1 MWGGGVRRRVDLTQQ
16 GRGGGVGLEGAVVGG
31 PSGAMIGDGRASR
44 TCH

>member
-1 MWGGGVRRRVDLTQQ
+1 MWGGGVRRRVDLAGR
-16 GRGGGVGLEGAVVGG
+16 GRGGGVGLEVAVVGC